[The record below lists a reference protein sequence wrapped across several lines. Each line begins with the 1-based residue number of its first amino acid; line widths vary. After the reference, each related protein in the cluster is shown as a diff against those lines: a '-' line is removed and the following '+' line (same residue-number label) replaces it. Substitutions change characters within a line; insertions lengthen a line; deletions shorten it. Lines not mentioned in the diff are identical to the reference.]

1 MNVADITM
9 KVSVN
14 RRLAEFW
21 RQLASAKSAVL
32 LLDYDGTLAP
42 FCVNREQATPYPG
55 IRERLIS
62 IRRDTATRLVIITGR
77 AIDVLLPLLDLAPPP
92 EIWGCHGWERL
103 NADGRRLPLD
113 LPEPA
118 VAGLR
123 KAGCW
128 TEAAGLEAYC
138 ERKPASLAI
147 HWRGLSEP
155 QIDHLATRVNSGW
168 KPVADRYGL
177 EVHPFN
183 GGLELRCPGKNKGTA
198 IRTIL
203 AEAAHTEPI
212 AFLGDDLTDEDGFA
226 ALVGRGL
233 GVLVSGSPRPTRAR
247 VRIEPPEELL
257 DFLSTWHAVAPRN
270 EAAGERG
277 MS

>member
-1 MNVADITM
+1 M
-9 KVSVN
+9 KFTENAMQVNVN
-14 RRLAEFW
+14 RRLAAFW
-21 RQLASAKSAVL
+21 DQLAAAKSAVL

-42 FCVNREQATPYPG
+42 FCVDREQATPYPG
-55 IRERLIS
+55 IRELLIS

-103 NADGRRLPLD
+103 AADGRRLPVE

-118 VAGLR
+118 VAGLGE
-123 KAGCW
+123 AGRW
-128 TEAAGLEAYC
+128 VRAAGLEPYC

-147 HWRGLSEP
+147 HWRGLAEA
-155 QIDHLATRVNSGW
+155 QIDHLAARVSAGW
-168 KPVADRYGL
+168 QPVAERSGL

-198 IRTIL
+198 IKTIL
-203 AEAAHTEPI
+203 AESARGEPV

-226 ALVGRGL
+226 ALAGQGL
-233 GVLVSGSPRPTRAR
+233 GVLVSDSPRPTRAR
-247 VRIEPPEELL
+247 VRIEPPAELL
-257 DFLSTWHAVAPRN
+257 DFLARWHAVAPRS
-270 EAAGERG
+270 AAASERG
-277 MS
+277 AR